1 MSESFYNAQNFID
14 SERVI
19 NIPKRM
25 TAEDFSYYSHHVP
38 ACFYRLGV
46 GISNKQRKHLHS
58 AYFDIDESALK
69 VSIGMMSWL
78 AINS

>member
-1 MSESFYNAQNFID
+1 MSTEC
-14 SERVI
+14 VI
-19 NIPKRM
+19 EIPKRM

-46 GISNKQRKHLHS
+46 GIKNQERKHLHN
-58 AYFDIDESALK
+58 AYFNIDESALK
-69 VSIGMMSWL
+69 NSIGLMSWL